1 MTTTAIIQ
9 ARMGSSRLPGK
20 VLMDIAGKPLLWHV
34 INRIKRCATI
44 HQIIV
49 ATSTHEEDRAILTL
63 AQQSG
68 VKSFAGSEEDVL
80 DRFYRA
86 ATEFNADP
94 IVRITADCPVIDPQI
109 VDEAVQRFLSGHYDV
124 YGLSGEFPDGLDVT
138 VFSYAALK
146 DAWNNARLPS
156 EREHVGPYILNHPEK
171 FRQGTFKKFH
181 NLGHMRWTVDEPR
194 DLQFIRE
201 IYNRLYTEKEVFL
214 TEDILKL
221 LKKEPDLMNINTDI
235 IRNEGYL
242 KSLQKDKV
250 ISRGES
256 S

>member
-9 ARMGSSRLPGK
+9 ARMGSSRLAGK

-34 INRIKRCATI
+34 INRIKHCTTI
-44 HQIIV
+44 HQIVV
-49 ATSTHEEDRAILTL
+49 ATSTGEDDRAIITL
-63 AQQSG
+63 AQRSG
-68 VKSFAGSEEDVL
+68 VKSFAGSEDDVL
-80 DRFYRA
+80 DRFYQA
-86 ATEFNADP
+86 ATKVNADP
-94 IVRITADCPVIDPQI
+94 IVRITADCPVIDPQV
-109 VDEAVQRFLSGHYDV
+109 VDEVVQGYFSGRYDV

-171 FRQGTFKKFH
+171 FRQGTFLKFS
-181 NLGHMRWTVDEPR
+181 NLGHMRWTVDEPQ

-201 IYNRLYTEKEVFL
+201 IYNRLYKENEVFL
-214 TEDILKL
+214 TEDILNL
-221 LKKEPDLMNINTDI
+221 LEREPGLTHINSGI

-242 KSLQKDKV
+242 KSLQKDIE
-250 ISRGES
+250 ISRGKS
-256 S
+256 P